1 MLTYLPPLNA
11 ISSQRR
17 TLVWVDREG
26 RSEPLTAEPRGFYV
40 VELSPDGTKVALDVT
55 GLNRDVWTYDL
66 SRDTMTRLTLDPGDD
81 TYPVWTPDGRR
92 LIMGSSRDGGP
103 RKLYVCSADGTGPI
117 EPLST
122 NENHRVPMAVS
133 PDGHALVFT
142 ESGDLGI
149 LSLTGG
155 GESRFLL
162 ETQSQEFNVAI
173 SNDGRWMVYQSDE
186 SAKFEVLVR
195 PFPNVN
201 DGRWQIS
208 SGGGRWPRWSRD
220 GAEFFYWSDDTLVA
234 VAVETEPTFRPAS
247 PSPLFDYPGIYRN
260 VGRPYDVAPDAQ
272 RFLLVDTS
280 ADADGVPSTSTHIRV
295 VLNWVE
301 ELKARVPIE
310 K

>member
-103 RKLYVCSADGTGPI
+103 RKLYVRSADGTGPI

-149 LSLTGG
+149 LSLTGEG
-155 GESRFLL
+155 NHAFSWRHSPKSSTWRYLMMVVGWFINRTSLANSRGWDARSPMS
-162 ETQSQEFNVAI
+162 TTDA
-173 SNDGRWMVYQSDE
+173 GRSLQ
-186 SAKFEVLVR
+186 
-195 PFPNVN
+195 
-201 DGRWQIS
+201 
-208 SGGGRWPRWSRD
+208 
-220 GAEFFYWSDDTLVA
+220 A
-234 VAVETEPTFRPAS
+234 VAVGRDGHATALSSSTGPTTP
-247 PSPLFDYPGIYRN
+247 
-260 VGRPYDVAPDAQ
+260 
-272 RFLLVDTS
+272 
-280 ADADGVPSTSTHIRV
+280 
-295 VLNWVE
+295 
-301 ELKARVPIE
+301 
-310 K
+310 